1 MNKKTLVILC
11 LIFVCGAV
19 FTVLAQN
26 PTEAPRNIPASAID
40 DQGTGRYLVGP
51 GDILDV
57 RVFGQADLNSTVE
70 VDSDGN
76 ISSLPFIETPIRAKC
91 RAEKDIQASITEA
104 YAKYLLKP
112 RVSVRITERRSRPPA
127 VIFGAVRSA
136 QRVDMRRRVRLHE
149 LLAASGG
156 ITQNASGTIQI
167 MHTEAEMCA
176 GPETI
181 AGGQQ
186 SATADIG
193 RLEIYQVSDV
203 RGGQEK
209 ADPFVRPGDIVIVTE
224 GEPIYITGA
233 VVQPHEMTIKD
244 GLTLSRAIMMSG
256 GTTRLA
262 KSNDV
267 HIYRLKEGKV
277 GSEDIKVNYDAIKKG
292 QDKDILLKAYDIV
305 DVRQSGTF
313 SPKALGDFFLNS
325 AKSTAG
331 YLPTMILY

>member
-1 MNKKTLVILC
+1 MKKQTLVILC
-11 LIFVCGAV
+11 LLLVCSAV

-26 PTEAPRNIPASAID
+26 PSEAPRNIPASAID

-76 ISSLPFIETPIRAKC
+76 ISSLPFIEAPIRAKC
-91 RAEKDIQASITEA
+91 RNEKEIQASITEA

-112 RVSVRITERRSRPPA
+112 RVSVRLTERRSRPPA

-149 LLAASGG
+149 LMAASGG

-176 GPETI
+176 EPEK
-181 AGGQQ
+181 GGAQPSPSDVGQ
-186 SATADIG
+186 
-193 RLEIYQVSDV
+193 LEIFQISDV
-203 RGGQEK
+203 KAGQEK
-209 ADPFVRPGDIVIVTE
+209 ADPYIRPGDIVIVTE

-233 VVQPHEMTIKD
+233 VVQPREMTLKD
-244 GLTLSRAIMMSG
+244 GLTLARAIMMSG
-256 GTTRLA
+256 GATRLA
-262 KSNDV
+262 RTNEV
-267 HIYRLKEGKV
+267 HIYRKTAT
-277 GSEDIKVNYDAIKKG
+277 GSEDLKVNYDAIKKG
-292 QDKDILLKAYDIV
+292 QAKDIPLQAYDIV
-305 DVRQSGTF
+305 DIRQSGTF
-313 SPKALGDFFLNS
+313 SPKSLGDFFLNTV
-325 AKSTAG
+325 KSYSTV
-331 YLPTMILY
+331 LPTMVLY

>member
-1 MNKKTLVILC
+1 MNKKALVILC
-11 LIFVCGAV
+11 LIFVFAAV
-19 FTVLAQN
+19 FTVVAQN

-91 RAEKDIQASITEA
+91 RNEKDIQASITEA

-112 RVSVRITERRSRPPA
+112 RVSVRITERRSRQPA
-127 VIFGAVRSA
+127 VIFGAVRTAS
-136 QRVDMRRRVRLHE
+136 RVDMRRRVRLHE
-149 LLAASGG
+149 LLATSGG

-167 MHTEAEMCA
+167 MHTEPEMCVE
-176 GPETI
+176 PDK
-181 AGGQQ
+181 
-186 SATADIG
+186 TAVQTPTTTDIG
-193 RLEIYQVSDV
+193 QLEVYQINDV
-203 RGGQEK
+203 KTGQEK
-209 ADPFVRPGDIVIVTE
+209 ADPFIRPGDIVIVTE

-233 VVQPHEMTIKD
+233 VIQPREMTLKD
-244 GLTLSRAIMMSG
+244 GLTLARAIMMAG
-256 GTTRLA
+256 GTTKLA

-267 HIYRLKEGKV
+267 HIYRVKEGKV
-277 GSEDIKVNYDAIKKG
+277 GSEDLKVNYDAIRKG
-292 QDKDILLKAYDIV
+292 QEKDILLKAYDIV
-305 DVRQSGTF
+305 DVRQSGSF
-313 SPKALGDFFLNS
+313 SPKALGEFFLNS
-325 AKSTAG
+325 VKSTAG

>member
-26 PTEAPRNIPASAID
+26 PSEAPRNIPASAID

-76 ISSLPFIETPIRAKC
+76 ISSLPFIEAPIRAKC
-91 RAEKDIQASITEA
+91 RNEKDIQASITEA

-112 RVSVRITERRSRPPA
+112 RVSVRITDRRSRPPA
-127 VIFGAVRSA
+127 VIFGAVRTAS
-136 QRVDMRRRVRLHE
+136 RVDMRRRVRLHE
-149 LLAASGG
+149 LLATSGG

-167 MHTEAEMCA
+167 MHTEAEMCTE
-176 GPETI
+176 PEKAT
-181 AGGQQ
+181 GQPPTNSDVGQ
-186 SATADIG
+186 
-193 RLEIYQVSDV
+193 LEVYQVGDV
-203 RGGQEK
+203 KMGAEK
-209 ADPFVRPGDIVIVTE
+209 GDPFIRPGDIVIVTE

-233 VVQPHEMTIKD
+233 VVQPREMTLKD
-244 GLTLSRAIMMSG
+244 GLTLARAIMMSG
-256 GTTRLA
+256 GTTKMA

-267 HIYRLKEGKV
+267 HIYRVKEGKI
-277 GSEDIKVNYDAIKKG
+277 GSDDVKVNYEAIRKG
-292 QDKDILLKAYDIV
+292 QEKDILLKAYDIV

-313 SPKALGDFFLNS
+313 SPKALSEFFLNS
-325 AKSTAG
+325 VKSTAG